1 MWGLNFLKT
10 KQKKKQKPT
19 REQPKRP
26 NFRRVYAEP
35 WVPGGAERTNARLS
49 PACQGRPLPDLN
61 PVKRNVLFAQG
72 AIFLP
77 LRIFFFFPFLAES
90 MNWSPG

>member
-1 MWGLNFLKT
+1 MWGLNFKKNKKN
-10 KQKKKQKPT
+10 KQAIL
-19 REQPKRP
+19 EQPKRL

-49 PACQGRPLPDLN
+49 PACQGRPVPDLN

-72 AIFLP
+72 AIFFSL
-77 LRIFFFFPFLAES
+77 
-90 MNWSPG
+90 